1 MQNQGTVRLAR
12 QKHEVELLER
22 VLCGVGHLRAPGEF
36 QHDIADSRATDAA
49 DAIQAADHAKRL
61 LTDPLFVEAF
71 EVLEKNLQNSW
82 SASGVSETETREQ
95 IWLSLRLL
103 ERIRLHL
110 TSIVETGDMAKK
122 FKEYQL

>member
-1 MQNQGTVRLAR
+1 MSN
-12 QKHEVELLER
+12 ELRE
-22 VLCGVGHLRAPGEF
+22 E
-36 QHDIADSRATDAA
+36 
-49 DAIQAADHAKRL
+49 HAKRL

-82 SASGVSETETREQ
+82 SSSGVSETEAREQ

-122 FKEYQL
+122 LKEYQL